1 MSIIQYSTG
10 KEVLNLNQEGS
21 NEPQITNIEVL
32 TTKGLAERLSVS
44 ERTIYNWRDDG
55 KIPHIRIG
63 RVVRFV
69 FCDVVEA
76 LGREERRAV

>member
-10 KEVLNLNQEGS
+10 KEVLNLNQEGL
-21 NEPQITNIEVL
+21 NKPQITNIEVL

-44 ERTIYNWRDDG
+44 ERTIYNWREDG
-55 KIPHIRIG
+55 RIPHIGSG

-69 FCDVVEA
+69 LYDVVEA
-76 LGREERRAV
+76 LGREEGRAV